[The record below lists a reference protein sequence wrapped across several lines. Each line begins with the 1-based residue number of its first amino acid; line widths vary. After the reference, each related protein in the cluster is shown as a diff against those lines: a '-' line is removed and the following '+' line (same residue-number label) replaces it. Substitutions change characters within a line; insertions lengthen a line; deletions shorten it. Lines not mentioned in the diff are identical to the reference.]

1 MENKFRSGDLV
12 KVTRDPKCRTCYR
25 HKKRK
30 CLCNKILMLVKLEPF
45 IKDTVGEH
53 LPPCWTAVGVD
64 NRVQYSVWEDWI
76 HQLSA

>member
-1 MENKFRSGDLV
+1 
-12 KVTRDPKCRTCYR
+12 
-25 HKKRK
+25 
-30 CLCNKILMLVKLEPF
+30 MLVKLEPF

-76 HQLSA
+76 HPLSA